1 MEPHSNK
8 RNKRGKIKGILHFL
22 MCLCWLYL
30 ASAFVKRFIL
40 ILSQVSVCKKLVN
53 LLLCY
58 SVVKSHSVFSSPAT
72 NLSWCSE
79 KRVWSGHSSFWS
91 GPLPSMRVSTLVL
104 LRQGDH
110 LPSCHLQWPQGHHSQ
125 LPPSW
130 VPKRKTKWLSLSPCH
145 EKFRLF
151 CTITSVDSVHSTHL
165 PDRSKLLN
173 TGTLNLCAKTYTSGN
188 TAKVQGQI
196 SSQVTVEN
204 GRHL

>member
-1 MEPHSNK
+1 MGFSPFLAQLRLRDACVS
-8 RNKRGKIKGILHFL
+8 GITSGHLRVFL
-22 MCLCWLYL
+22 TKTLTQGFPK
-30 ASAFVKRFIL
+30 AS
-40 ILSQVSVCKKLVN
+40 
-53 LLLCY
+53 
-58 SVVKSHSVFSSPAT
+58 AT